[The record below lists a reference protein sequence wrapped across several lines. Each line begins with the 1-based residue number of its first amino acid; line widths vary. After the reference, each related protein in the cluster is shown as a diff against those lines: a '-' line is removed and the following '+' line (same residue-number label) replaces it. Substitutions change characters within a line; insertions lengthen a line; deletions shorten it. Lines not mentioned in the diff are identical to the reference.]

1 MNTNFYYYYILKDK
15 NLVIEILKGIFE
27 ITDFIN
33 LKKAESADTD
43 FDPNFNS
50 ILDIR
55 NVKNAFSKEIR
66 NDLKNYLGI
75 IKTLQHVTKRKK
87 TAVITHIPS
96 QVAGISWYQLVDD
109 RGIDYKVFSTL
120 KAAKE
125 WLGVSEIDLRSIDIC
140 LTDS

>member
-1 MNTNFYYYYILKDK
+1 MNKNFYNYYILKDK
-15 NLVIEILKGIFE
+15 NLVIEILRGIFD

-33 LKKAESADTD
+33 LKKAESEDPD

-55 NVKNAFSKEIR
+55 NVENAFSKEIR
-66 NDLKNYLGI
+66 NDLENYLGI
-75 IKTLQHVTKRKK
+75 IKTLQHVTKRRK
-87 TAVITHIPS
+87 TAVITYKPS

-120 KAAKE
+120 EAAKE
-125 WLGVSEIDLRSIDIC
+125 WLGVSEIDLRNIDIC

>member
-1 MNTNFYYYYILKDK
+1 MNKNFYNYYILKDK
-15 NLVIEILKGIFE
+15 NLVIEILRGIFD

-33 LKKAESADTD
+33 LKKTESEDPD

-55 NVKNAFSKEIR
+55 NIENAFSKEIR
-66 NDLKNYLGI
+66 NDLENYLGI
-75 IKTLQHVTKRKK
+75 IKTIQHVTKRRK
-87 TAVITHIPS
+87 TAVITYNPS

-125 WLGVSEIDLRSIDIC
+125 WQGISEIDLRNIDFC
-140 LTDS
+140 LIDS